1 VGSVSAASESVNA
14 EAQVLV
20 TGGPPV
26 FALRTVPFVPT
37 EASCTLEMIGAS
49 ICASDLHT
57 ADGRRPAVSSLPGAE
72 CTLGHEGIGKVLAA
86 EAETLRT
93 GVRVGDTVTFGVA
106 SSSCSPLCKC
116 CDNGLPQKCTKL
128 YKYGHEAYGVGTE
141 LSGTYST
148 HMVLREGSTIVPISR
163 IGEPLPAS
171 LALCCMMNC
180 SGATAVAAVRA
191 CGSVVGGRVAV
202 FGGGPLGLLTALR
215 AIDLGAAE
223 VTVIDRNPTVV
234 ASVKSFGFTTELTGE
249 YDAVVE
255 ACGAKAVLAPAFK
268 VRSACSTPSVSQPFT
283 NTTFSAHAS
292 MWLFSASYYPPP
304 PTHPHTHTHTPP
316 PPPLLR

>member
-1 VGSVSAASESVNA
+1 
-14 EAQVLV
+14 
-20 TGGPPV
+20 
-26 FALRTVPFVPT
+26 
-37 EASCTLEMIGAS
+37 
-49 ICASDLHT
+49 
-57 ADGRRPAVSSLPGAE
+57 
-72 CTLGHEGIGKVLAA
+72 
-86 EAETLRT
+86 
-93 GVRVGDTVTFGVA
+93 
-106 SSSCSPLCKC
+106 
-116 CDNGLPQKCTKL
+116 
-128 YKYGHEAYGVGTE
+128 
-141 LSGTYST
+141 
-148 HMVLREGSTIVPISR
+148 
-163 IGEPLPAS
+163 
-171 LALCCMMNC
+171 
-180 SGATAVAAVRA
+180 
-191 CGSVVGGRVAV
+191 VGGRVAV

-304 PTHPHTHTHTPP
+304 PTHPHTHTHTHHHHHLSSVDLLLQALRTGGSLVLVGLVHPDSDLAGISAESIIRKCLTIVGVHNYTP
-316 PPPLLR
+316 TDLHNTVPFIIKVWGLHTAAFEAAGLGESAPQFPLRDIATAVDTARDSVGRVLLVPTL